1 MYGPL
6 YLLPLYNHIK
16 QYFVRLQMFEML
28 QCMYDS
34 MYVYTEVVLYQKN
47 VAQTRQKINQLNLST
62 FYSKF
67 LTP

>member
-47 VAQTRQKINQLNLST
+47 VAQTRQKIN
-62 FYSKF
+62 
-67 LTP
+67 